1 MNAKKTKAPKKTG
14 GKDQAAVVD
23 QTPEV
28 APEAAPEAAGEAAP
42 EAPETPQAP
51 GEIPELP
58 PSPPPESPPEPP
70 PEQPPEQAQD
80 RQVELEA
87 VIADLN
93 DKLLRAM
100 AELENFRRR
109 AEKERSDVSKYAIAN
124 FARDMLSV
132 ADNLRRALDSA
143 SNQGGDDTAESLA
156 AGVELTERALLAAF
170 ERHGITKIEAMG
182 KLFDH
187 DRHQAMYEVED
198 KDKPAGTIVEE
209 LQAGYVLKDRLLRPA
224 MVGLAKGGPQ
234 PPQPEAK
241 AEGGA
246 PQKDGGANGEGEDPA
261 DGTGDGPHHI
271 DTSA

>member
-1 MNAKKTKAPKKTG
+1 MNTKKTKTTKKTG
-14 GKDQAAVVD
+14 GKDQAAVA
-23 QTPEV
+23 PEAPLE
-28 APEAAPEAAGEAAP
+28 APEAAPDAATEAA
-42 EAPETPQAP
+42 PQAP
-51 GEIPELP
+51 GEIPEP
-58 PSPPPESPPEPP
+58 PHSPP
-70 PEQPPEQAQD
+70 PEQPPEQSGD
-80 RQVELEA
+80 RQGELEDE
-87 VIADLN
+87 VADLN

-124 FARDMLSV
+124 FARDMLTV

-143 SNQGGDDTAESLA
+143 TNEGAEDNAEGLA
-156 AGVELTERALLAAF
+156 AGIELTERGLLATL

-187 DRHQAMYEVED
+187 DLHQAMFEVED

-209 LQAGYVLKDRLLRPA
+209 LQAGYVLKGRLLRPA

-234 PPQPEAK
+234 PEAK
-241 AEGGA
+241 AEAAA
-246 PQKDGGANGEGEDPA
+246 PQKDGDGTGNGED
-261 DGTGDGPHHI
+261 TGDGPQHI